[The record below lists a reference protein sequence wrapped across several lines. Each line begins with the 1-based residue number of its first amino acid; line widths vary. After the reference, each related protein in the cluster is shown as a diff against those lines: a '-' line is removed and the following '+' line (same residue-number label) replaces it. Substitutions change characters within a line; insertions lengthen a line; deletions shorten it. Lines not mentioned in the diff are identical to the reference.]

1 MSEYKDALANNPEI
15 FSQAE
20 IADTG
25 ETRLHLLARE
35 GKVEI
40 FESLLK
46 DDRIHKEL
54 VRGLLF
60 PDKLNWHPVMSATK
74 ADSGAKELIEILI
87 GFLDTHITTEEEV
100 QALIG
105 KCCKR
110 YFALFFIENYNPSIT
125 YNNDIPLKVWHTF
138 IRLTNLL

>member
-1 MSEYKDALANNPEI
+1 MDALANNPER

-25 ETRLHLLARE
+25 ETRLHLLAKA

-74 ADSGAKELIEILI
+74 ADSGAKEMIESLI
-87 GFLDTHITTEEEV
+87 GFLDTHIKSEQEV
-100 QALIG
+100 QDLIG
-105 KCCKR
+105 NETPSRGILCN
-110 YFALFFIENYNPSIT
+110 FFLFVNFVLFVLLYIFQFSPFFSTFSI
-125 YNNDIPLKVWHTF
+125 
-138 IRLTNLL
+138 

>member
-1 MSEYKDALANNPEI
+1 MDALANNPER

-74 ADSGAKELIEILI
+74 ADSGAKEMIESLI
-87 GFLDTHITTEEEV
+87 GFLDTHIKSEQEV
-100 QALIG
+100 QDLIG
-105 KCCKR
+105 NKTH
-110 YFALFFIENYNPSIT
+110 YIHFY
-125 YNNDIPLKVWHTF
+125 
-138 IRLTNLL
+138 

>member
-1 MSEYKDALANNPEI
+1 MDALANNPER

-74 ADSGAKELIEILI
+74 ADSGAKEMIESLI
-87 GFLDTHITTEEEV
+87 GFLDTHIKSEQEV
-100 QALIG
+100 QDLIG
-105 KCCKR
+105 N
-110 YFALFFIENYNPSIT
+110 ETPST
-125 YNNDIPLKVWHTF
+125 TF
-138 IRLTNLL
+138 QSSLHLTHPTCIF